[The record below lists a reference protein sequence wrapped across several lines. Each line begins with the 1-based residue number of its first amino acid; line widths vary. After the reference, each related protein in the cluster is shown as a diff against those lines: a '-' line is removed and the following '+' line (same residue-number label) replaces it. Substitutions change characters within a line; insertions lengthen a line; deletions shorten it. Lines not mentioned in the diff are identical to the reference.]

1 MMIGCVLN
9 SLLLFQLF
17 LLLMDFNPF
26 LITRGIPITGLFF
39 IVIKSQDH
47 PPPPPPPRIIHT
59 NLSHLS
65 CLLYPIVRSTC
76 AFVVTSFRIIF
87 VSSKFLH
94 HFFFFFFPSLNR
106 VDVSSNKA
114 HVESVRRITN
124 FSHDSR
130 VVSVKRVCEFRLH
143 LAYLLIMQRLCC
155 NRHTISTPLSER

>member
-76 AFVVTSFRIIF
+76 AFVLTSFRIIF
-87 VSSKFLH
+87 VSPKFLH
-94 HFFFFFFPSLNR
+94 HFFFFFFRVWIELTYHRIKRMLKVFEGSRISPMIQEWYQLNVFANSAYTSL
-106 VDVSSNKA
+106 
-114 HVESVRRITN
+114 
-124 FSHDSR
+124 
-130 VVSVKRVCEFRLH
+130 
-143 LAYLLIMQRLCC
+143 
-155 NRHTISTPLSER
+155 ISL

>member
-47 PPPPPPPRIIHT
+47 PPPPPPPRIIRT

-94 HFFFFFFPSLNR
+94 HFFFFFPSLNR
-106 VDVSSNKA
+106 VDVSSNKKRMLK
-114 HVESVRRITN
+114 VFEGSRISPMIQEWYQLN
-124 FSHDSR
+124 VFANS
-130 VVSVKRVCEFRLH
+130 
-143 LAYLLIMQRLCC
+143 AYTSLISL
-155 NRHTISTPLSER
+155 

>member
-1 MMIGCVLN
+1 MIGCVLN

-47 PPPPPPPRIIHT
+47 PPPPRIIHT

-76 AFVVTSFRIIF
+76 AFVLTPFRTIF
-87 VSSKFLH
+87 VSPKFLH
-94 HFFFFFFPSLNR
+94 HFFFFFFR
-106 VDVSSNKA
+106 VWIELT
-114 HVESVRRITN
+114 HHRI
-124 FSHDSR
+124 
-130 VVSVKRVCEFRLH
+130 KRVLKMFEGSRISSVVRKKRYQLNVF
-143 LAYLLIMQRLCC
+143 ANSTSYLLIMQRLCC

>member
-47 PPPPPPPRIIHT
+47 PPPPPPPRIIRT

-76 AFVVTSFRIIF
+76 AFVLTSFRIIF
-87 VSSKFLH
+87 VSPKFLH
-94 HFFFFFFPSLNR
+94 HFFFFFFRVWIELTYHRIKRMLKVFEGSRISSMIQEWYQLNVFANSAYTSL
-106 VDVSSNKA
+106 
-114 HVESVRRITN
+114 
-124 FSHDSR
+124 
-130 VVSVKRVCEFRLH
+130 
-143 LAYLLIMQRLCC
+143 
-155 NRHTISTPLSER
+155 ISL